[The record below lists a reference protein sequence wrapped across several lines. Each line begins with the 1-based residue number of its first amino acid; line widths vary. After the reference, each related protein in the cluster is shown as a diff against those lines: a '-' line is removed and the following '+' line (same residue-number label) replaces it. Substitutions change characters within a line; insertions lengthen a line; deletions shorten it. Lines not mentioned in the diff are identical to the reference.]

1 MSADRLKKVFTE
13 VLDIS
18 PDTDW
23 DTLEYR
29 GSELWDSVAHMQ
41 LVGEIEEAFDIM
53 LETGDV
59 LAMSSFAETVKILQR
74 HGVSLD

>member
-1 MSADRLKKVFTE
+1 MSADRLKKVFTN

-23 DTLEYR
+23 DSLKYR
-29 GSELWDSVAHMQ
+29 GAEQWDSVAHMQ
-41 LVGEIEEAFDIM
+41 LVGEIEETFDVM
-53 LETGDV
+53 LETSDV
-59 LAMSSFAETVKILQR
+59 LAMSSFTEAIKILQR